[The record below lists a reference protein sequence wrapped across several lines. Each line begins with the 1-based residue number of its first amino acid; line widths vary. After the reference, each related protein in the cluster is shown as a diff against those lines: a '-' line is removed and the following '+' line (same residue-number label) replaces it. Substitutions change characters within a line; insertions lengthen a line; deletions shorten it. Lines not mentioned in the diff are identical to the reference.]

1 LEEAP
6 VLLPFVTESADR
18 FDNSYFC
25 ALLRWYE
32 NQVELGEVAFIPT
45 DVALVMD
52 AGLRRHVQRFAQDQD
67 KYFEVF
73 TRAFQKLVDST
84 ATTIGRY

>member
-1 LEEAP
+1 
-6 VLLPFVTESADR
+6 
-18 FDNSYFC
+18 
-25 ALLRWYE
+25 
-32 NQVELGEVAFIPT
+32 VELGEVAFIPT
-45 DVALVMD
+45 DVALVVD

-73 TRAFQKLVDST
+73 TRAYQKLVDST